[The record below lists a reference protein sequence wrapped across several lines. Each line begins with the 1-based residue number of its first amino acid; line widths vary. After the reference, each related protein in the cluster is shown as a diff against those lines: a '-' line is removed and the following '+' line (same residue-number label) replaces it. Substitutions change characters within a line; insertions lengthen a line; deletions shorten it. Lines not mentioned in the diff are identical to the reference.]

1 MTNDEAKQAV
11 REFRD
16 DMVVMWARIAPTLDS
31 DRISAA
37 VDLSLELYDRAV
49 LKLGGIDDTGE

>member
-1 MTNDEAKQAV
+1 MTNEDAKEQV
-11 REFRD
+11 RLFRD

-37 VDLSLELYDRAV
+37 VDLSLECYDKAILR
-49 LKLGGIDDTGE
+49 LGGIDDTSE

>member
-16 DMVVMWARIAPTLDS
+16 DLVVMWARIAPTLDS

-49 LKLGGIDDTGE
+49 LKLGGIDDTSE